1 MAKRKPHAPRVLS
14 PPRVP
19 RPSPARIVIKPPSFD
34 EPLEVP
40 LPAALAGGH
49 DLEPNCRAF
58 RLGECF
64 VLVGQSPR
72 SGWHLSISHPT
83 RIPTWEE
90 LRSARYRL
98 LPDDLT
104 MGVLLPP
111 SAQYVNLHP
120 FCLHL
125 WQIGQPSGKARVLDP
140 RGKSLGVEIGH
151 A

>member
-14 PPRVP
+14 PPRARRVT
-19 RPSPARIVIKPPSFD
+19 PARPVIRPPSFD
-34 EPLEVP
+34 EPLEIP
-40 LPAALAGGH
+40 LPAVLSAGH

-64 VLVGQSPR
+64 VLVGQAPR
-72 SGWHLSISHPT
+72 DGWHLSISHPS

-104 MGVLLPP
+104 MGALLPP
-111 SAQYVNLHP
+111 STHLLNAHP

-125 WQIGQPSGKARVLDP
+125 WQIGQPPTKARVLDP
-140 RGKSLGVEIGH
+140 RGKPLGVEVRR